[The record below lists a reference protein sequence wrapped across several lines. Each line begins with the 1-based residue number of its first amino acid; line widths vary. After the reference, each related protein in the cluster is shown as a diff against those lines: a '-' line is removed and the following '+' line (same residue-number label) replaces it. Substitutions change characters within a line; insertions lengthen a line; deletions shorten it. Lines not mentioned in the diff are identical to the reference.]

1 MAHPRVFT
9 KLFLESCCGLTQ
21 IQEMGA
27 IVDEFIDAFMNIGQS
42 GVLLLLFK
50 AAES

>member
-1 MAHPRVFT
+1 MYKDLQEGWVLQLQKMRAVVRHFVD
-9 KLFLESCCGLTQ
+9 GL
-21 IQEMGA
+21 
-27 IVDEFIDAFMNIGQS
+27 MNIGQS